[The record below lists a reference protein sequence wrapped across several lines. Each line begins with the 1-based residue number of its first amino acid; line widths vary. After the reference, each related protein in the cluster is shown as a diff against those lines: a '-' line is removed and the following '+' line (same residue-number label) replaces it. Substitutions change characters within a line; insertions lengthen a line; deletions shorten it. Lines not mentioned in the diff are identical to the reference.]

1 MKRLLRS
8 LLTLGIVG
16 VASAPGATAND
27 GFTNADV
34 RGPYGFSLRS
44 LTDGVRTLSA
54 GGVVLHQTFTC
65 TYTVNPNGTGS
76 AVCTILSGGTGTE
89 SFAFV
94 LTDKRR
100 AVPFVATNPG
110 FAVRG
115 VSVKQ

>member
-1 MKRLLRS
+1 MAGG
-8 LLTLGIVG
+8 TTAVPVAAVG
-16 VASAPGATAND
+16 VFEAD
-27 GFTNADV
+27 GN
-34 RGPYGFSLRS
+34 GS

-100 AVPFVATNPG
+100 AGPFVATNSGFPG
-110 FAVRG
+110 RG
-115 VSVKQ
+115 ASLKQELRVARWDRGA